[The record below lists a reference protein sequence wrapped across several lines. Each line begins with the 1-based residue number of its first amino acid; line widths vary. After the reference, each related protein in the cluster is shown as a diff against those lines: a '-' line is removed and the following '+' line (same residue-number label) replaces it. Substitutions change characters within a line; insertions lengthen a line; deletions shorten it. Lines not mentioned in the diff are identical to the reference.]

1 MRKYIVTALTALFIS
16 GLTGAGFAASTS
28 PTIVKP
34 NQVHWVAGTGPLK
47 GAQVAML
54 VGDPSKSG
62 PYVFRLKLPANTKFM
77 SHYHGDTEMVTVISG
92 TFYAGIGDKF
102 DASKLMALPAG
113 TFVSVPAKVHHYAMT
128 KTVTVIQLEGYGP
141 FSMTAVEKGGSM

>member
-1 MRKYIVTALTALFIS
+1 MRKCVIIALTALFMAGVS
-16 GLTGAGFAASTS
+16 GIVFADSTS

-34 NQVHWVAGTGPLK
+34 NQEHWVAGTGPLK

-54 VGDPSKSG
+54 AGDPTKSG

-77 SHYHGDTEMVTVISG
+77 AHYHGDTEMVTVISG

-113 TFVSVPAKVHHYAMT
+113 SFVSVPAKVHHYAMT
-128 KTVTVIQLEGYGP
+128 KGLTIIQLEGYGP